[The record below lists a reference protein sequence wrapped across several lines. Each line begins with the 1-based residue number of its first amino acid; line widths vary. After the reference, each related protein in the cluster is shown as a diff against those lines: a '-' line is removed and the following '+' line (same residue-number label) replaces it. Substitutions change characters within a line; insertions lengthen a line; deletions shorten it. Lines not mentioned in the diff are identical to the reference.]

1 MSARPTH
8 NRPVPR
14 LDLLAFAAV
23 MTGGLVFHFVYCLVP
38 SLRYFNARPGAYI
51 IGAAAYGLVASP
63 LIADALG
70 VALSPELLR
79 AWFVVTVVVLTM
91 AAWRPYA
98 FVRAGGG
105 PRIQAAH
112 SRIASDG
119 SPLPRTE

>member
-1 MSARPTH
+1 M
-8 NRPVPR
+8 PR

-23 MTGGLVFHFVYCLVP
+23 MTATLVFHFVYCLVP
-38 SLRYFNARPGAYI
+38 SLRYFNARAGAYM

-70 VALSPELLR
+70 LVLSPELLR
-79 AWFVVTVVVLTM
+79 AWFVVTVVVLTI

-105 PRIQAAH
+105 PRARGAH

-119 SPLPRTE
+119 SPLPGTE